1 MSTENT
7 NDPIA
12 TEGCA
17 AAAGYALERVAKLW
31 GERTVPPRLEVG
43 TSAVFSP
50 VRLLVSA
57 EVRYWEDAEIN
68 GIQDTEEGDNIP
80 LKVGNLWK
88 PRIELETGRVLDWPQ
103 GTTADIHYKVC
114 DQGEYWLED
123 ADGKRLKW
131 KGSYVPNDLLAIGD
145 NGYGDYIIL
154 KIAAEGIIVGWE
166 VPTLDAADWEN
177 DKDQRTGRADPSTTQ
192 QANSGPFAAS

>member
-1 MSTENT
+1 MVKAIQQPKS
-7 NDPIA
+7 DKPA
-12 TEGCA
+12 
-17 AAAGYALERVAKLW
+17 
-31 GERTVPPRLEVG
+31 LEVG

-68 GIQDTEEGDNIP
+68 GVQDTEEGDNIP
-80 LKVGNLWK
+80 LKVGILWE
-88 PRIELETGRVLDWPQ
+88 PRIELETGRVIDWPQ

-123 ADGKRLKW
+123 AEGKRLKW

-154 KIAAEGIIVGWE
+154 KISADGIIEGWNT
-166 VPTLDAADWEN
+166 PTLDAGDWEN
-177 DKDQRTGRADPSTTQ
+177 DEMRDRHLEKTQ
-192 QANSGPFAAS
+192 PEQMTSK

>member
-1 MSTENT
+1 MVWTVGSAERSN
-7 NDPIA
+7 
-12 TEGCA
+12 CA
-17 AAAGYALERVAKLW
+17 DLQGLTGGNIQTPKTMIKAIQLPKSDKPA
-31 GERTVPPRLEVG
+31 LEVG

-68 GIQDTEEGDNIP
+68 GVQDTEEGDNIP
-80 LKVGNLWK
+80 LKVGILWE
-88 PRIELETGRVLDWPQ
+88 PRIELETGRVIDWPQ

-123 ADGKRLKW
+123 AEGKRLKW
-131 KGSYVPNDLLAIGD
+131 KGYYVPNDLLAIGD

-154 KIAAEGIIVGWE
+154 KISAEGIIEGWS
-166 VPTLDAADWEN
+166 VPTLDADDWEN
-177 DKDQRTGRADPSTTQ
+177 DTALARATVRRD
-192 QANSGPFAAS
+192 

>member
-1 MSTENT
+1 MIEAIQLPKS
-7 NDPIA
+7 DKPA
-12 TEGCA
+12 
-17 AAAGYALERVAKLW
+17 
-31 GERTVPPRLEVG
+31 LEVG

-68 GIQDTEEGDNIP
+68 GVQDTEEGENIP
-80 LKVGNLWK
+80 LKVGILWE
-88 PRIELETGRVLDWPQ
+88 PRIELETGRVIDWPQ

-123 ADGKRLKW
+123 AEGMRLKW
-131 KGSYVPNDLLAIGD
+131 KGSYVPNALLAIGD

-154 KIAAEGIIVGWE
+154 KISADGIIEGWN

-177 DKDQRTGRADPSTTQ
+177 TRGTGTAKE
-192 QANSGPFAAS
+192 

>member
-1 MSTENT
+1 MS
-7 NDPIA
+7 A
-12 TEGCA
+12 QF
-17 AAAGYALERVAKLW
+17 K
-31 GERTVPPRLEVG
+31 
-43 TSAVFSP
+43 P
-50 VRLLVSA
+50 VRLIVSA

-68 GIQDTEEGDNIP
+68 GVIDTEDGQKIP
-80 LKVGNLWK
+80 LKKGNLWK
-88 PRIELETGRVLDWPQ
+88 PVIDLQTGRVIDWPQ

-154 KIAAEGIIVGWE
+154 KISAEGIIEGWKAPSVDLAEWKE
-166 VPTLDAADWEN
+166 VA
-177 DKDQRTGRADPSTTQ
+177 
-192 QANSGPFAAS
+192 